1 MYRHQ
6 NRWWKTFSQSE
17 QAEDLHS
24 GILLPWW
31 SEHQFQRICIWE
43 EVPHSFSIT
52 LPKPHLKLKRHD
64 SGANCTLSL
73 WRTAK
78 HLTNNDWCVKY
89 HCYQYLPDWAALVIN
104 ISVITTCIGAY
115 QCVTHARLENVC
127 PFLITHFIFSPHSGF
142 LSSVS
147 CSKMI
152 LFFYYVHVYR
162 EI

>member
-24 GILLPWW
+24 GILLPWS

-52 LPKPHLKLKRHD
+52 LPKPYLKLKRHD

-104 ISVITTCIGAY
+104 MHRCLPMCYPCKAGKCMSIFYNS
-115 QCVTHARLENVC
+115 
-127 PFLITHFIFSPHSGF
+127 FHFFTSFRFSLF
-142 LSSVS
+142 CLLLKNDFVLLLCACLSWNL
-147 CSKMI
+147 K
-152 LFFYYVHVYR
+152 
-162 EI
+162 